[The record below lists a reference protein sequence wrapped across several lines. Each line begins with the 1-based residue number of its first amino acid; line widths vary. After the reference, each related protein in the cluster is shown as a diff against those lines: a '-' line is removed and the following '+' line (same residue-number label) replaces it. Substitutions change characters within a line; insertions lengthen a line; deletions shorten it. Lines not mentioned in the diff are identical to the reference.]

1 MSANYNHNSIT
12 NYNFTPSR
20 FIIKGFVFKTFF
32 ENEFIEK
39 KSIRIQLRGL
49 KALKIDSSREQ
60 KFKHTF
66 QDSINPLCDFGYK
79 VEFTVHSFLHCPL
92 FTNEKSTLFSTSYN
106 LDSKLFGNTDSLL
119 TNILL
124 FNKESLNKNQ
134 NTGILNA
141 TMECILSTF

>member
-1 MSANYNHNSIT
+1 MSLSKKIHSNSIE
-12 NYNFTPSR
+12 R
-20 FIIKGFVFKTFF
+20 IKSF
-32 ENEFIEK
+32 E
-39 KSIRIQLRGL
+39 
-49 KALKIDSSREQ
+49 IDSSREQ

-141 TMECILSTF
+141 TTECILSTF